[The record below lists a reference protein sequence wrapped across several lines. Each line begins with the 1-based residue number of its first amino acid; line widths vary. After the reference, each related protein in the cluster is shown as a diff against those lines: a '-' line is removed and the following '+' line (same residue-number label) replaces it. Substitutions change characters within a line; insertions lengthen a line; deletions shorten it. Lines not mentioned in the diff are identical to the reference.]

1 MSASAAKILQERF
14 GLTDDEL
21 LRALDLDPLT
31 LLSGGDLPHR
41 PEIALLLA
49 MTEEQ
54 DPDLLRVWLRT
65 GPVELLLARDFA
77 AFEDALDRYLAI

>member
-1 MSASAAKILQERF
+1 
-14 GLTDDEL
+14 
-21 LRALDLDPLT
+21 
-31 LLSGGDLPHR
+31 
-41 PEIALLLA
+41 

-65 GPVELLLARDFA
+65 GPVRLLLTRDFG